1 MGTVVFAAWQIEI
14 SNGKIL
20 PAYANISITIIT
32 VLLVVE
38 LIYKGKFWNK
48 CIFAIAFNAIW
59 MLIETISGNIL
70 LTYCCEFTDLQA
82 LGKLGKRLILG

>member
-38 LIYKGKFWNK
+38 LIYKGNFGINV
-48 CIFAIAFNAIW
+48 FSQLHL
-59 MLIETISGNIL
+59 MQSG
-70 LTYCCEFTDLQA
+70 C
-82 LGKLGKRLILG
+82 